1 MLYIHL
7 FLANLIW
14 GLNVIVTKL
23 NYDSFHPLF
32 LAMIKILFSVLALL
46 FYIYYKKISFEK
58 VSIKQTNLINVI
70 NFLLTYYGMQYVEGT
85 MTATINCL
93 APVMMFIV
101 SVSLC
106 KWNWKILISF
116 MMSFLGFLI
125 AIHFRLFNIGKG
137 IFFLI
142 TALFIYNFGNY
153 RLKDITHNPFIYNLY
168 MLLIAFF
175 EFIVILLFQKN
186 DLFKTVNTFSLWL
199 FILTSGIGYAYIQ
212 CVYFLSIHAIGPLKT
227 SFFMAFSPAFTYFF
241 SLILLKEKFDFF
253 VLIGFIVIFT
263 TSFYFISKKEN

>member
-58 VSIKQTNLINVI
+58 VSIKKLI
-70 NFLLTYYGMQYVEGT
+70 
-85 MTATINCL
+85 
-93 APVMMFIV
+93 
-101 SVSLC
+101 VSLC

-116 MMSFLGFLI
+116 MMSFLGFLL

-212 CVYFLSIHAIGPLKT
+212 CVYFLSIHSIGPLKT